1 MTFIDALPQRYRVI
15 LCDIW
20 GVVHDG
26 VNLYPGS
33 AERLLQWRDEGRTI
47 ILITNAPRTAGAV
60 EAQLGRIGLP
70 RSAWDGISTSGEAGI
85 AALKAL
91 NQQVGFIGTRADRE
105 ILESRGLELV
115 EVGFSQL
122 VCTGLDD
129 ERLRV
134 EEYRSQLEALS
145 QRDTLLHC
153 LNPDRIVV
161 RGGETEPCAGAL
173 ADVYVDLGGRVEWYG
188 KPFPTIYRHALGLA
202 GDPPAS
208 EVIAIGDSLQ
218 TDILGAARMGFDAI
232 FVTGGIHA
240 GETFPAEFGLRNGV
254 GDWHPVAV
262 VESLR

>member
-122 VCTGLDD
+122 ACTGLDD

-145 QRDTLLHC
+145 QRDT
-153 LNPDRIVV
+153 
-161 RGGETEPCAGAL
+161 
-173 ADVYVDLGGRVEWYG
+173 
-188 KPFPTIYRHALGLA
+188 
-202 GDPPAS
+202 AS
-208 EVIAIGDSLQ
+208 LPESGSH
-218 TDILGAARMGFDAI
+218 RRSRR
-232 FVTGGIHA
+232 
-240 GETFPAEFGLRNGV
+240 RNGAMC
-254 GDWHPVAV
+254 WRPRRR
-262 VESLR
+262 LRRPWWPRGMVRKAFPHNL